1 MRKEENITKA
11 KVEER
16 NDSPLKKNIIHPRTR
31 VFPRWRRSLVVLET
45 TVHLYYAREK
55 NITAS
60 CRANGGCSPCLP
72 KKEWVVIGG
81 LGWIEEWLDLILEL

>member
-1 MRKEENITKA
+1 MREEENITKA

-16 NDSPLKKNIIHPRTR
+16 NDSPLKKIIHPRTR
-31 VFPRWRRSLVVLET
+31 VLPRWRRSLVVLET
-45 TVHLYYAREK
+45 TVHLYCGREK

-72 KKEWVVIGG
+72 KKEQVVIGEIG
-81 LGWIEEWLDLILEL
+81 